1 MQCRSLAALSN
12 EPRCPVHKIRHSELL
27 KTRLQATLASVR
39 MLERWRN
46 LPGLME
52 SSAPHSIAITNWLN
66 SIYYLIPSSGSSTR
80 LGRELFA
87 LLTSPLYQGRYQ
99 KMGHMGKRILIKFL
113 RRRIGG
119 FAACA
124 LLVLPIG
131 GCDTDVAERL
141 QSGKVLA
148 WYGLQGRWVGSV
160 TPVAASCGP
169 STRGV
174 LTIGEGDFGFDPF
187 QSSTIIQGTV
197 GHDGQ
202 LGGTFI
208 RQDTHHQP
216 ISISFNA
223 TAAGEEAIT
232 GELVSGRCRWSVA
245 LRRG

>member
-12 EPRCPVHKIRHSELL
+12 EPSCPVHKIRHSELM

-39 MLERWRN
+39 VLELWRN
-46 LPGLME
+46 LQGLME
-52 SSAPHSIAITNWLN
+52 PSAPHSIAITNWLY
-66 SIYYLIPSSGSSTR
+66 SIYNLTPSSGSSTR
-80 LGRELFA
+80 LGRERFA
-87 LLTSPLYQGRYQ
+87 LLTSPLYQSRYQ
-99 KMGHMGKRILIKFL
+99 KMGHMGKTILKEFL
-113 RRRIGG
+113 RRQIGR
-119 FAACA
+119 FTACA
-124 LLVLPIG
+124 LLALSIS
-131 GCDTDVAERL
+131 GCDTDVAEKL

-160 TPVAASCGP
+160 MPVDTSCGS

-174 LTIGEGDFGFDPF
+174 LTIGGGNFGFDPF
-187 QSSTIIQGTV
+187 QSTTVIQGTV

-208 RQDTHHQP
+208 RQDAHHQP

-223 TAAGEEAIT
+223 TATGGEAIT
-232 GELVSGRCRWSVA
+232 GELASGRCRWTVL